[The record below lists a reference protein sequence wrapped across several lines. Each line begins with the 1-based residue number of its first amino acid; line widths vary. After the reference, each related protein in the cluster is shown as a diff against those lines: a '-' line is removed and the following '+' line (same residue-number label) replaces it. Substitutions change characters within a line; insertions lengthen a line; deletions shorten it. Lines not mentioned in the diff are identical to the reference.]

1 MGHLSPC
8 WESSQPELSGRKAA
22 APVLMLILTPFVPLV
37 MGLGRLV
44 VMQMTVRLCKADMRK
59 GIYLQD

>member
-1 MGHLSPC
+1 MGHLNLC

-22 APVLMLILTPFVPLV
+22 APNTCSYSLCAF
-37 MGLGRLV
+37 GDGFGRLV
-44 VMQMTVRLCKADMRK
+44 VMQMTVRLCKADVRK